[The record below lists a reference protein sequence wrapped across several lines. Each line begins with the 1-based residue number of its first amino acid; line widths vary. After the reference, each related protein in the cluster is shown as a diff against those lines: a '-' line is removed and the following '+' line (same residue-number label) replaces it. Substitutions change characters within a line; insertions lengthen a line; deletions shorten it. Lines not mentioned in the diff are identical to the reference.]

1 MSIVYPSE
9 SREVITITMEI
20 IEKLFSNNSVYFIF
34 KLFTA
39 ASLSLFVMYFHS
51 KRFKYLINRSTIYLT
66 LMLPATILVL
76 TQTIATNLYLS
87 LGLIGALSIVRYR
100 TPVKS
105 QYELAFL
112 FLLIAIGIITGV
124 NPLFSLY
131 LTVFVIVVTSIF
143 EIISNKLNAT
153 QNHDL
158 RFNTSGRVEVTLVTN
173 NNDSDKVRFDTKK
186 VRLLRIDENSK
197 SKETYFLLSMDSIE
211 DAKSFK
217 KSLKIKPIS
226 IAIVNS

>member
-1 MSIVYPSE
+1 M
-9 SREVITITMEI
+9 
-20 IEKLFSNNSVYFIF
+20 
-34 KLFTA
+34 
-39 ASLSLFVMYFHS
+39 
-51 KRFKYLINRSTIYLT
+51 
-66 LMLPATILVL
+66 
-76 TQTIATNLYLS
+76 
-87 LGLIGALSIVRYR
+87 
-100 TPVKS
+100 
-105 QYELAFL
+105 
-112 FLLIAIGIITGV
+112 
-124 NPLFSLY
+124 
-131 LTVFVIVVTSIF
+131 
-143 EIISNKLNAT
+143 NAT

-211 DAKSFK
+211 DAKSSK